1 MKVLDYLNFDS
12 EIRLMSMNLQQHAS
26 LWERQSSHEG
36 DSWSDEVY
44 PEGSWNPSDSI
55 SPFEQAVSV
64 DSQPELIEEQHS
76 APAPDLSEPETEAS
90 ERTELDPIS
99 QYFHEMGAVPLLSR
113 QQELFLFRNLARTK
127 ALQVRI
133 LGRLRRSSEQLL
145 ILAEE
150 FLRNGDF
157 ELFEVGDDSESIR
170 SSSFQRELLARFRR
184 NINSITSEMD
194 SLERRLNAKRKQSS
208 RSASFGQNFSKYR
221 RAQIRLG
228 RVWLKWMPSEKLRTM
243 IFESLRRTCQ
253 EANQLKHSAEGRRQ
267 QLGRSPTAKSKENQV
282 KRPSRVER
290 KKRHSEPDQLAKTT
304 ERYAILESRKEELRN
319 AIIEANLRLVVSIAK
334 KYFHPNLNFLD
345 LVQEGNLGLM
355 RAAVK
360 FDYRRETKFSTYAT
374 WWIRQSIMRSIFTQ
388 GKTVRVPEHLSLT
401 AQKLSRARKQL
412 GDQLRR
418 EPSLNE
424 TAKAVNLPLS
434 KAMAAVRSAQDSVS
448 LDSPSGPM
456 ELQRMNLVADEKGLN
471 PAELTILHD
480 LREKCRLLLQ
490 NLNERERA
498 ILKLRYGFGESGEQT
513 LEEVGRKF
521 MLTRE
526 RIRQIEKQALGK
538 LKNSARGFHGRS

>member
-1 MKVLDYLNFDS
+1 
-12 EIRLMSMNLQQHAS
+12 MSMNLQQRQS
-26 LWERQSSHEG
+26 LWEGQYSHEG

-76 APAPDLSEPETEAS
+76 PPAPDLSEPETEAS
-90 ERTELDPIS
+90 ERTALDPIS

-113 QQELFLFRNLARTK
+113 EQELFLFRNLARTK
-127 ALQVRI
+127 TRQARI
-133 LGRLRRSSEQLL
+133 LGRLRRCSEQLL
-145 ILAEE
+145 TLAEE
-150 FLRNGDF
+150 LLRNGDF
-157 ELFEVGDDSESIR
+157 ELFEVGNDSESIR
-170 SSSFQRELLARFRR
+170 SSSFQRELLARFCT
-184 NINSITSEMD
+184 NVNSITSEMD
-194 SLERRLNAKRKQSS
+194 ALERRLNAKRKQSS
-208 RSASFGQNFSKYR
+208 RSASFGQTFTKYR

-243 IFESLRRTCQ
+243 IFESLRQTCQ
-253 EANQLKHSAEGRRQ
+253 EANQLKRSAEGRRQ
-267 QLGRSPTAKSKENQV
+267 QLGKSASGKSKENQV
-282 KRPSRVER
+282 KRPHRVER
-290 KKRHSEPDQLAKTT
+290 KKPLHSEPDQLAKTT

-360 FDYRRETKFSTYAT
+360 FDYRRNTKFSTYAT

-412 GDQLRR
+412 SEKLRR
-418 EPSLNE
+418 EPSLGE

-471 PAELTILHD
+471 PAELTILRD

-490 NLNERERA
+490 NLNERERV
-498 ILKLRYGFGESGEQT
+498 ILKLRYGIGEKGEQT

-538 LKNSARGFHGRS
+538 LKNSARGFHARS

>member
-1 MKVLDYLNFDS
+1 
-12 EIRLMSMNLQQHAS
+12 MSMNLQQHAS
-26 LWERQSSHEG
+26 LWESQYSHEG
-36 DSWSDEVY
+36 DSWNDEVHA
-44 PEGSWNPSDSI
+44 EGSWNPSDSI
-55 SPFEQAVSV
+55 SPFEQAASV

-76 APAPDLSEPETEAS
+76 PPAPDLSEPEAEAS
-90 ERTELDPIS
+90 ERTAVDPIS

-113 QQELFLFRNLARTK
+113 EQELFLFRNLARTK
-127 ALQVRI
+127 TRQVRI
-133 LGRLRRSSEQLL
+133 LGRLRRCSEQLL
-145 ILAEE
+145 SLADEL
-150 FLRNGDF
+150 LRNGDF

-170 SSSFQRELLARFRR
+170 SSSVQRGLLARFRTAV
-184 NINSITSEMD
+184 NSITSEMD
-194 SLERRLNAKRKQSS
+194 SLERRLNTKRKQGS
-208 RSASFGQNFSKYR
+208 RSASFSQNFHKYR

-228 RVWLKWMPSEKLRTM
+228 RVWLKWMPSEKLRAM
-243 IFESLRRTCQ
+243 VFDSLRRTYPESSPLEQAERHRQ
-253 EANQLKHSAEGRRQ
+253 EFRRSATG
-267 QLGRSPTAKSKENQV
+267 KSKGNQV
-282 KRPSRVER
+282 KRLSQVER
-290 KKRHSEPDQLAKTT
+290 QQPRHIESGHLAKATK
-304 ERYAILESRKEELRN
+304 RYAILEGRKEELRN

-355 RAAVK
+355 RATVK
-360 FDYRRETKFSTYAT
+360 FDYRRDTKFSTYAT

-412 GDQLRR
+412 GDKLRR
-418 EPSLNE
+418 EPSLSE

-434 KAMAAVRSAQDSVS
+434 KATAAVRSAQDSVS

-490 NLNERERA
+490 NLSERERA
-498 ILKLRYGFGESGEQT
+498 ILKLRYGFGETGEQT

-538 LKNSARGFHGRS
+538 LKDSARGFQTRS